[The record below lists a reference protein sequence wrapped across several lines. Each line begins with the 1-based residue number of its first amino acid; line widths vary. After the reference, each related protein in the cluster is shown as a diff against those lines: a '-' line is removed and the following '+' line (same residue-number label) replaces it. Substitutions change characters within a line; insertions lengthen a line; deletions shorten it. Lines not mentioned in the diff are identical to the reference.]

1 LEGLRQTPPDPG
13 IAEAERVRE
22 TAEAERTRRSAARES
37 ARMSGLLVQLAG
49 THGAGASAPPQRST
63 GTIEAGVEEVRS
75 AQAAARQVAGSEG
88 RRSGETIAQALQAP
102 PSAWMLSA
110 GTILPASLITG
121 LNSDL
126 PGLVVAQVTQ
136 NVRDSATGRSVLVPQ
151 GARLIGSYDAK
162 VSFGQRRALI
172 AWQSI
177 VFPDG
182 SSVELDNAPAT
193 DLAGYAGVEDRVNF
207 HTWRLM
213 KGIALS
219 SLLGVGTELSLG
231 GGESELVR
239 AVREATQQN
248 AAQAGDKIT
257 ARNLDIQ
264 PTLTARLA
272 GPRHPSQEPRPSSV
286 GSMTPCPT

>member
-1 LEGLRQTPPDPG
+1 VEGLRQTPSDPRIG
-13 IAEAERVRE
+13 EAERVRA
-22 TAEAERTRRSAARES
+22 TAEVERTRRRAAREA
-37 ARMSGLLVQLAG
+37 ARTSGLLVQLAG
-49 THGAGASAPPQRST
+49 THGAGASAPKQST
-63 GTIEAGVEEVRS
+63 GTIEAGADEVRS
-75 AQAAARQVAGSEG
+75 AEAARASAGSVG
-88 RRSGETIAQALQAP
+88 PRAGETMAQALQAP

-151 GARLIGSYDAK
+151 GARLVGSYDAK

-172 AWQSI
+172 VWQRI

-207 HTWRLM
+207 HTLRLI

-231 GGESELVR
+231 GGENELVR
-239 AVREATQQN
+239 AVRDATQQN

-264 PTLTARLA
+264 PTLTV
-272 GPRHPSQEPRPSSV
+272 RPGWPV
-286 GSMTPCPT
+286 RAILHKDLVLRPWGA